1 MAVDKLLIKHG
12 GNITEAIKKY
22 NTENILDFSANINP
36 FGLPK
41 SVKNIIT
48 NNIHSIIHY
57 PDSECTDLKDT
68 LKEYLK
74 IGSENLLIGNGSAE
88 LIFLIAQALKPKKVL
103 IPIPT
108 FSEYETAV
116 NLTGGK
122 CVFLKANETENFEV
136 KIERIIKFLPR
147 IDLIFLCN
155 PNNPTGFIFSR
166 EKLLTL
172 VKNCQKYKVTLVIDE
187 AFIEFVKNADSLT
200 MVKIA
205 ADSPNILVLRSLTK
219 FFAIPGL
226 RIGYLIGNKKI
237 VENISKFQPAWSVNS
252 IAQLVGKEVIKDTS
266 YIKQTREYILKE
278 KEIFFK
284 KLKMINGL
292 KPYPPSANFILCKLT
307 GNKFNSKTLS
317 DFLSRKGILIR
328 DCSNFRGLNNK
339 FIRFAVRKHQ
349 ENEILMDILRKLLN
363 G

>member
-1 MAVDKLLIKHG
+1 V
-12 GNITEAIKKY
+12 
-22 NTENILDFSANINP
+22 DFSANINP
-36 FGLPK
+36 LGLPK
-41 SVKNIIT
+41 GVKNIIT

-68 LKEYLK
+68 LKKYLK

-88 LIFLIAQALKPKKVL
+88 LIFLLVRALKPKKVL

-116 NLTGGK
+116 NLADGK
-122 CVFLKANETENFEV
+122 CVFIKAKETNNFEI
-136 KIERIIKFLPR
+136 KIEQIIKCLPGM
-147 IDLIFLCN
+147 DLVFLCN
-155 PNNPTGFIFSR
+155 PNNPTGSVISR
-166 EKLLTL
+166 ENFLLL
-172 VKNCQKYKVTLVIDE
+172 LKNCKKYNVTLVIDE
-187 AFIEFVKNADSLT
+187 AFIDFLKNVEALT

-205 ADSPNILVLRSLTK
+205 AESSNIIVLRSLTK

-237 VENISKFQPAWSVNS
+237 VENISKFQPAWSVNF

-284 KLKMINGL
+284 KLKMMSGL

-317 DFLSRKGILIR
+317 GFLSRKGILIR

-339 FIRFAVRKHQ
+339 FFRVAVRKRN
-349 ENEILMDILRKLLN
+349 ENLLLIN
-363 G
+363 ELNKTLNYEL